1 MVTENSTKI
10 NQNIN
15 NKYNTLVKTINE
27 ENFKINPDTIKKQ
40 QKNPPKNKKQNKT
53 KKKLRR
59 NWKLQNSGNDNK
71 K

>member
-40 QKNPPKNKKQNKT
+40 KKLPKKTKNKT
-53 KKKLRR
+53 KKNLEEIE
-59 NWKLQNSGNDNK
+59 N
-71 K
+71 

>member
-40 QKNPPKNKKQNKT
+40 QKTPQKTKNKT
-53 KKKLRR
+53 KQKKT
-59 NWKLQNSGNDNK
+59 
-71 K
+71 

>member
-40 QKNPPKNKKQNKT
+40 QKKPQKTKNETKK

-59 NWKLQNSGNDNK
+59 N
-71 K
+71 